1 MYMKKLAKTKE
12 YSSDKWTLWR
22 HIKGWRKLVSLKW
35 AYLTSVCF
43 LITQKCHSLVS
54 SFWIQTKPQVSDK
67 TCPRLSWELMAKPK
81 LASSLTFPW
90 LLWSFWGEKNRFKY
104 KNDPWLFA
112 ENVYE
117 KIKYEDIMKG
127 YPQFL
132 HSDRILIGASSS
144 RH

>member
-1 MYMKKLAKTKE
+1 MYMKKLTKTKE

-22 HIKGWRKLVSLKW
+22 HIKGLRKLVPLKW

-90 LLWSFWGEKNRFKY
+90 LLWSFWGEKKSFQIQKWSMTFCRKCVWENKIWRY
-104 KNDPWLFA
+104 NDRLSAVPAL
-112 ENVYE
+112 
-117 KIKYEDIMKG
+117 
-127 YPQFL
+127 
-132 HSDRILIGASSS
+132 R
-144 RH
+144 